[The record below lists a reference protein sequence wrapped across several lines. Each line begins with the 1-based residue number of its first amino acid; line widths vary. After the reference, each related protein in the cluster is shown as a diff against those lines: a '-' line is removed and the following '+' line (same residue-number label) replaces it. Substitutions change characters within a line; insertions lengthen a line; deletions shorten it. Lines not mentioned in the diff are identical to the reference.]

1 MKAILIFVLCAIVSS
16 ANAQTL
22 KDALFSGRLKT
33 DSNSTVKKNDSLKLL
48 SDSLFK
54 IRKDSIAAAKAAAQK
69 DASKINAVE
78 VNPTSSAN
86 TNAPEKSKTWKQFI
100 DEYTDIIRKEVL
112 PSSKIPK
119 GSYSILIDYTIETDG
134 NITTNNVYCTPEN
147 AYLLQ
152 QIKTRMM
159 INAPQL
165 SPVLM
170 SNGKPRKALKKQSLI
185 FVKEKD

>member
-1 MKAILIFVLCAIVSS
+1 MKTILIFVLCAIVSS

-22 KDALFSGRLKT
+22 KEALFSGRLKT
-33 DSNSTVKKNDSLKLL
+33 DSSSTIKKNDSLKLI

-54 IRKDSIAAAKAAAQK
+54 IRKDSIDKARAATQK
-69 DASKINAVE
+69 DINK
-78 VNPTSSAN
+78 TSTTETN
-86 TNAPEKSKTWKQFI
+86 TTNSGSTTAPEKSQTWKQFI
-100 DEYTDIIRKEVL
+100 DEYTETFKKEVL

-119 GSYSILIDYTIETDG
+119 GSYSILIEYTIEVDG

-147 AYLLQ
+147 AYLIQ

-170 SNGKPRKALKKQSLI
+170 SNGKPRKALKKQSLT